1 METTGKRHQD
11 AVVLSLPADARGGLP
26 GGKVL
31 TADDLDGG
39 RGIDGGIIG
48 IRGRSVARRHGVL
61 SGGGS
66 ASRQAEDERNG
77 E

>member
-1 METTGKRHQD
+1 METTGERHQD

-31 TADDLDGG
+31 AADELDGG

-48 IRGRSVARRHGVL
+48 HGCYAARWHGTVGG
-61 SGGGS
+61 GGGS
-66 ASRQAEDERNG
+66 GQAEDERNG
-77 E
+77 K